1 MQVIASKVLVI
12 FLYIA
17 VGFVAN
23 KLRVLGTDAVDHL
36 IALVLNITTP
46 CLFIYSIC
54 GQTISAD
61 TFSNTIII
69 IFLSL
74 VMFAGFGA
82 ISVKITRLFHKKSV
96 EQQNVLSVAMVTSN
110 SGFMGFPIAHSVFGH
125 VVLYYSVIQNIACNL
140 YLFTGCMIQLSL
152 GGGEKQSSKSKTL
165 NKETIIK
172 PFKNVVTIVS
182 ICSALILFA
191 GIRIPHPAM
200 DFLATIGEA
209 TVPISMI
216 IIGIQLGECK
226 FKELITDKELIIS
239 SLVCL
244 ILEPALS
251 ILIVYFMPL
260 SDIIKL
266 TIALSFTY
274 PSAVLSVALAA
285 GEHKDT
291 KLMSEAVA
299 MSTMLSMITLPIW
312 IMIISHLF

>member
-23 KLRVLGTDAVDHL
+23 KLRVLGTEAVDHL
-36 IALVLNITTP
+36 ISLVLNITTP
-46 CLFIYSIC
+46 CLLIYSIC
-54 GQTISAD
+54 GQRISAN
-61 TFSNTIII
+61 TFSNTVII

-74 VMFAGFGA
+74 AMFALFGA
-82 ISVKITRLFHKKSV
+82 ISVKISRLFTKKSV

-110 SGFMGFPIAHSVFGH
+110 SGFMGFPIARSVFGH

-140 YLFTGCMIQLSL
+140 YIFTGCMIQLSL
-152 GGGEKQSSKSKTL
+152 GGKKESGARKTI

-182 ICSALILFA
+182 ICSVLVLFA
-191 GIRIPHPAM
+191 GIRIPNPVM
-200 DFLATIGEA
+200 DFLATIGDA

-216 IIGIQLGECK
+216 IIGIQLGDCK
-226 FKELITDKELIIS
+226 FRELITDKELIIS

-260 SDIIKL
+260 SKIIKL

-299 MSTMLSMITLPIW
+299 MSTMLSMLTLPVW

>member
-23 KLRVLGTDAVDHL
+23 KLRVLGTEAVDHL
-36 IALVLNITTP
+36 ISLVLNITTP
-46 CLFIYSIC
+46 CLLIYSIC
-54 GQTISAD
+54 GQTISAN
-61 TFSNTIII
+61 TFSNTVII

-74 VMFAGFGA
+74 AMFALFGA
-82 ISVKITRLFHKKSV
+82 ISVKISRLFTKKSV
-96 EQQNVLSVAMVTSN
+96 DQQNVLSVAMVTSN
-110 SGFMGFPIAHSVFGH
+110 SGFMGFPIARSVFGH

-140 YLFTGCMIQLSL
+140 YIFTGCMIQLSL
-152 GGGEKQSSKSKTL
+152 GGKKESGARKTI

-182 ICSALILFA
+182 ICSVLVLFA
-191 GIRIPHPAM
+191 GIRIPIPAM
-200 DFLATIGEA
+200 DFLATIGDA

-216 IIGIQLGECK
+216 IIGIQLGDCK
-226 FKELITDKELIIS
+226 FRELITDKELIIS

-260 SDIIKL
+260 SKIIKL

-299 MSTMLSMITLPIW
+299 MSTMLSMLTLPVW

>member
-23 KLRVLGTDAVDHL
+23 KLRVLGTEAVDHL
-36 IALVLNITTP
+36 ISLVLNITTP
-46 CLFIYSIC
+46 CLLIYSIC
-54 GQTISAD
+54 GQRISAN
-61 TFSNTIII
+61 TFSNTVII

-74 VMFAGFGA
+74 AMFALFGV
-82 ISVKITRLFHKKSV
+82 ISVKISRLFTKKSV

-110 SGFMGFPIAHSVFGH
+110 SGFMGFPIARSVFGH

-140 YLFTGCMIQLSL
+140 YIFTGCMIQLSL
-152 GGGEKQSSKSKTL
+152 GGKKESGARKTI

-182 ICSALILFA
+182 ICSVLVLFA
-191 GIRIPHPAM
+191 GIRIPNPVM
-200 DFLATIGEA
+200 DFLATIGDA

-216 IIGIQLGECK
+216 IIGIQLGDCK
-226 FKELITDKELIIS
+226 FRELITDKELIIS

-260 SDIIKL
+260 SKIIKL

-299 MSTMLSMITLPIW
+299 MSTMLSMLTLPVW

>member
-23 KLRVLGTDAVDHL
+23 KLRVLGTEAVDHL
-36 IALVLNITTP
+36 ISLVLNITTP
-46 CLFIYSIC
+46 CLLIYSIC
-54 GQTISAD
+54 GQTISAN
-61 TFSNTIII
+61 TFSNTVIII
-69 IFLSL
+69 LLSL
-74 VMFAGFGA
+74 AMFALFGA
-82 ISVKITRLFHKKSV
+82 ISVKISRLFTKKSV

-110 SGFMGFPIAHSVFGH
+110 SGFMGFPIARSVFGH

-140 YLFTGCMIQLSL
+140 YIFTGCMIQLSL
-152 GGGEKQSSKSKTL
+152 GGKKESGARKTI

-182 ICSALILFA
+182 ICSILVLFA
-191 GIRIPHPAM
+191 GIRIPNPVM
-200 DFLATIGEA
+200 DFLATIGNA

-216 IIGIQLGECK
+216 IIGIQLGDCK
-226 FKELITDKELIIS
+226 FRELITDKELIIS

-260 SDIIKL
+260 SKIIKL

-299 MSTMLSMITLPIW
+299 MSTMLSMLTLPVW

>member
-23 KLRVLGTDAVDHL
+23 KLRVLGTEAVDHL
-36 IALVLNITTP
+36 ISLVLNITTP
-46 CLFIYSIC
+46 CLLIYSIC
-54 GQTISAD
+54 GQRISAN
-61 TFSNTIII
+61 TFSNTVIII
-69 IFLSL
+69 YLSL
-74 VMFAGFGA
+74 AMFALFGA
-82 ISVKITRLFHKKSV
+82 ISVKISRLFTKKSV

-110 SGFMGFPIAHSVFGH
+110 SGFMGFPIARSVFGH

-140 YLFTGCMIQLSL
+140 YIFTGCMIQLSL
-152 GGGEKQSSKSKTL
+152 GGKKESGARKTI

-182 ICSALILFA
+182 ICSVLVLFA
-191 GIRIPHPAM
+191 GIRIPNPVM
-200 DFLATIGEA
+200 DFLATIGDA

-216 IIGIQLGECK
+216 IIGIQLGDCK
-226 FKELITDKELIIS
+226 FRELITDKELIIS

-260 SDIIKL
+260 SKIIKL

-299 MSTMLSMITLPIW
+299 MSTMLSMLTLPVW

>member
-23 KLRVLGTDAVDHL
+23 KLHVLGTEAVDHL
-36 IALVLNITTP
+36 ISLVLNITTP
-46 CLFIYSIC
+46 CLLIYSIC
-54 GQTISAD
+54 GQRISAN
-61 TFSNTIII
+61 TFSNTVIII
-69 IFLSL
+69 YLSL
-74 VMFAGFGA
+74 AMFALFGA
-82 ISVKITRLFHKKSV
+82 ISVKISRLFTKKSV
-96 EQQNVLSVAMVTSN
+96 DQQNVLSVAMVTSN
-110 SGFMGFPIAHSVFGH
+110 SGFMGFPIARSVFGH

-140 YLFTGCMIQLSL
+140 YIFTGCMIQLSL
-152 GGGEKQSSKSKTL
+152 GGKKESGARKTI

-182 ICSALILFA
+182 ICSVLVLFA
-191 GIRIPHPAM
+191 GIRIPNPVM
-200 DFLATIGEA
+200 DFLATIGDA

-216 IIGIQLGECK
+216 IIGIQLGDCK
-226 FKELITDKELIIS
+226 FRELITDKELIIS

-260 SDIIKL
+260 SKIIKL

-299 MSTMLSMITLPIW
+299 MSTMLSMLTLPVW

>member
-23 KLRVLGTDAVDHL
+23 KLHVLGTEAVDHL
-36 IALVLNITTP
+36 ISLVLNITTP
-46 CLFIYSIC
+46 CLLIYSIC
-54 GQTISAD
+54 GQRISAN
-61 TFSNTIII
+61 TFSNTVII

-74 VMFAGFGA
+74 AMFALFGA
-82 ISVKITRLFHKKSV
+82 ISVKISRLFTKKSV
-96 EQQNVLSVAMVTSN
+96 DQQNVLSVAMVTSN
-110 SGFMGFPIAHSVFGH
+110 SGFMGFPIARSVFGH

-140 YLFTGCMIQLSL
+140 YIFTGCMIQLSL
-152 GGGEKQSSKSKTL
+152 GGKKESGARKTI

-182 ICSALILFA
+182 ICSVLVLFA
-191 GIRIPHPAM
+191 GIRIPNPVM
-200 DFLATIGEA
+200 DFLATIGDA

-216 IIGIQLGECK
+216 IIGIQLGDCK
-226 FKELITDKELIIS
+226 FRELITDKELIIS

-260 SDIIKL
+260 SKIIKL

-299 MSTMLSMITLPIW
+299 MSTMLSMLTLPVW

>member
-23 KLRVLGTDAVDHL
+23 KLRVLGTEAVDHL
-36 IALVLNITTP
+36 ISLVLNITTP
-46 CLFIYSIC
+46 CLLIYSIC
-54 GQTISAD
+54 GQRISAN
-61 TFSNTIII
+61 TFSNTVII

-74 VMFAGFGA
+74 AMFALFGA
-82 ISVKITRLFHKKSV
+82 ISVKISRLFTKKSV

-110 SGFMGFPIAHSVFGH
+110 SGFMGFPIARSVFGH

-140 YLFTGCMIQLSL
+140 YIFTGCMIQLSL
-152 GGGEKQSSKSKTL
+152 GGKKESGARKTI

-182 ICSALILFA
+182 ICSVLVLFA
-191 GIRIPHPAM
+191 GIRIPNPVM

-216 IIGIQLGECK
+216 IIGIQLGDCK
-226 FKELITDKELIIS
+226 FRELITDKELIIS

-260 SDIIKL
+260 SKLIKL

-299 MSTMLSMITLPIW
+299 MSTMLSMLTLPVW

>member
-23 KLRVLGTDAVDHL
+23 KLRVLGTEAVDHL
-36 IALVLNITTP
+36 ISLVLNITTP
-46 CLFIYSIC
+46 CLLIYSIC
-54 GQTISAD
+54 GQRISAN
-61 TFSNTIII
+61 TFSNTVII

-74 VMFAGFGA
+74 AMFALFGA
-82 ISVKITRLFHKKSV
+82 ISVKISRLFTKKSV

-110 SGFMGFPIAHSVFGH
+110 SGFMGFPIARSVFGH

-140 YLFTGCMIQLSL
+140 YIFTGCMIQLSL
-152 GGGEKQSSKSKTL
+152 GGKKESGARKTI

-182 ICSALILFA
+182 ICSVLVLFA
-191 GIRIPHPAM
+191 GIRIPNPVM
-200 DFLATIGEA
+200 DFLATIGDA
-209 TVPISMI
+209 TIPISMI
-216 IIGIQLGECK
+216 IIGIQLGDCK
-226 FKELITDKELIIS
+226 FRELITDKELIIS

-260 SDIIKL
+260 SKIIKL

-299 MSTMLSMITLPIW
+299 MSTMLSMLTLPVW

>member
-23 KLRVLGTDAVDHL
+23 KLRVLGTEAVDHL
-36 IALVLNITTP
+36 ISLVLNITTP
-46 CLFIYSIC
+46 CLLIYSIC
-54 GQTISAD
+54 GQTISAN
-61 TFSNTIII
+61 TFSNTVII

-74 VMFAGFGA
+74 AMFALFGA
-82 ISVKITRLFHKKSV
+82 ISVKISRLFTKKSV

-110 SGFMGFPIAHSVFGH
+110 SGFMGFPIARSVFGH

-140 YLFTGCMIQLSL
+140 YIFTGCMIQLSL
-152 GGGEKQSSKSKTL
+152 GGKKESGTRKTI

-182 ICSALILFA
+182 ICSVLVLFA
-191 GIRIPHPAM
+191 GIRIPNPAM
-200 DFLATIGEA
+200 DFLATIGDA

-216 IIGIQLGECK
+216 IIGIQLGDCK
-226 FKELITDKELIIS
+226 FRELITDKELIIS

-260 SDIIKL
+260 SKIIKL

-299 MSTMLSMITLPIW
+299 MSTMLSMLTLPVW

>member
-23 KLRVLGTDAVDHL
+23 KLRVLGTEAVDHL
-36 IALVLNITTP
+36 ISLVLNITTP
-46 CLFIYSIC
+46 CLLIYSIC
-54 GQTISAD
+54 GQRISAN
-61 TFSNTIII
+61 TFSNTVII

-74 VMFAGFGA
+74 AMFALFGV
-82 ISVKITRLFHKKSV
+82 ISVKISRLFTKKSV

-110 SGFMGFPIAHSVFGH
+110 SGFMGFPIARSVFGH

-140 YLFTGCMIQLSL
+140 YIFTGCMIQLSL
-152 GGGEKQSSKSKTL
+152 GGKKESGARKTI

-182 ICSALILFA
+182 ICSVLVLFA
-191 GIRIPHPAM
+191 GIRIPNPVM
-200 DFLATIGEA
+200 DFLATIGDA

-216 IIGIQLGECK
+216 IIGIQLGDCK
-226 FKELITDKELIIS
+226 FRELITDKELIIS

-260 SDIIKL
+260 SKIIKL

-299 MSTMLSMITLPIW
+299 ISTMLSMLTLPVW